1 LLLFSQVLDQP
12 ILKQVLVVTFIAILA
27 TVGVYGIVA
36 VIVRMDDLGTSLTS
50 GIKVNWQRIDFGTSP
65 SSTYLYRDYY

>member
-1 LLLFSQVLDQP
+1 LCIALGTVLDQP

-36 VIVRMDDLGTSLTS
+36 VIVRMDDLGTSLLTRKGYS
-50 GIKVNWQRIDFGTSP
+50 
-65 SSTYLYRDYY
+65 

>member
-1 LLLFSQVLDQP
+1 VLDQP

-50 GIKVNWQRIDFGTSP
+50 GIKSIGNVLISALQVIIEL
-65 SSTYLYRDYY
+65 TYLYRDYY